1 MDPNK
6 TSFNVGDLVERVYK
20 PVTMSGPCE
29 SPVFWGGVVTQSN
42 VITTTVKLSRTHG
55 GGTMIIGTN
64 EWKLITKSELNARL
78 VEVGLTPYA

>member
-29 SPVFWGGVVTQSN
+29 SPVFWGGKVTQTN
-42 VITTTVKLSRTHG
+42 VISTTVRIARSRV
-55 GGTMIIGTN
+55 TMSNHTYK
-64 EWKLITKSELNARL
+64 WKMITKSELNARL